1 MDGFSFGGKTW
12 PKGSTPAPQLVV
24 PLAVLSL
31 PTMRMDRVENDQAGL
46 ELKRLPERGAV

>member
-1 MDGFSFGGKTW
+1 MA
-12 PKGSTPAPQLVV
+12 KGSTPAPQPVV

-46 ELKRLPERGAV
+46 ELQVKRLPERGAVGL